1 MKLILAF
8 LLVWTLAG
16 PELIP
21 TSGPI
26 ARSIVGVT
34 ENPDAR
40 KDFEKGLLLLHNF
53 EYADAAEIFRSA
65 QKKDPHFALAWW
77 GEAMTYNHPIWLS
90 QDYERARAVIKN
102 CDKISRTR
110 TRKLTTLEAD
120 LLKSLDH
127 LYGEGAKQQRD
138 KAYSDFMATLFHR
151 YKGNEDVAAF
161 YALSLLG
168 VAGGW
173 DETLCNQAA
182 DIAGAILKENPD
194 HPGALH
200 YFIHAEDHPDFARIA
215 LDQANRYANIA
226 SYSGHAL
233 HMPSHIYLA
242 LGLWDDVVKSN
253 EVSWQAGIDRKEAKK
268 LNNNALNYH
277 AHWWLAYGYLQQG
290 RFAKAEK
297 LVRNQLTFTRTLAS
311 APARTHFVIMR
322 GHFLLETNDWNNSLA
337 DEEVKTQDLRIEIRT
352 LDRFLKGLKAHWQHD
367 EKTLTSLTAEIE
379 KDIKSAQQISIIAD
393 GITQCNAPPS
403 GSTGIRQATILLEE
417 LKGLQAQMKKDNAGA
432 RLHFEKAVELEEAN
446 GHFFGPPEILKP
458 TSEFYGEFLLTTRDY
473 EGARANFENA
483 LRKTPG
489 RNQSLW
495 GLSEAYQRTGM
506 GEKEKQVS
514 EAIELNLHNSD
525 GSPVKPFFHPN

>member
-1 MKLILAF
+1 
-8 LLVWTLAG
+8 
-16 PELIP
+16 
-21 TSGPI
+21 
-26 ARSIVGVT
+26 
-34 ENPDAR
+34 
-40 KDFEKGLLLLHNF
+40 
-53 EYADAAEIFRSA
+53 
-65 QKKDPHFALAWW
+65 
-77 GEAMTYNHPIWLS
+77 
-90 QDYERARAVIKN
+90 
-102 CDKISRTR
+102 
-110 TRKLTTLEAD
+110 
-120 LLKSLDH
+120 
-127 LYGEGAKQQRD
+127 
-138 KAYSDFMATLFHR
+138 
-151 YKGNEDVAAF
+151 
-161 YALSLLG
+161 
-168 VAGGW
+168 
-173 DETLCNQAA
+173 
-182 DIAGAILKENPD
+182 AGAILKENPD